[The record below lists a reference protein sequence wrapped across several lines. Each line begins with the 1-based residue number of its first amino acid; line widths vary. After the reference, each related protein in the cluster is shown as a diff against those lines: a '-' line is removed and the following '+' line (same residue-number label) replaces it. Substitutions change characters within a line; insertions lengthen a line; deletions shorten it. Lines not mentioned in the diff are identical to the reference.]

1 MLATSLVAGTVVTGS
16 ASAAVSSVAPVSP
29 AVNAAVDAAV
39 AAGVPGVVV
48 RVDAGGAVQSATA
61 GTADIATGADIT
73 PSARFRVGSLTKT
86 YVATVVLQLVGEK
99 RVVLDCPIERYL
111 PGLLNDGERITVRQ
125 LLNHT
130 SGVPDYTQD
139 PSLLAGVTSGRV
151 YAPREL
157 IALANSM
164 PRSDAPGARWSY
176 SNTNYI
182 VAGLLVEK
190 VTGRNLATVLENRIF
205 RPLDLKHTSFATVTP
220 ANAAHGYVPAELSPA
235 QDGRPYDV
243 TAVNASHAWAAGA
256 IVSNASDVST
266 FYRALLGGRL
276 LAPAQLR
283 AMKTTVAQDPTDPQS
298 TFRYGL
304 GIQAVR
310 DACGVNWGHGG
321 EIFGYSTAAYYNE
334 RTGRTFILAATM
346 SPTPPAAAAAM
357 ADLTNALVC

>member
-1 MLATSLVAGTVVTGS
+1 
-16 ASAAVSSVAPVSP
+16 
-29 AVNAAVDAAV
+29 
-39 AAGVPGVVV
+39 
-48 RVDAGGAVQSATA
+48 
-61 GTADIATGADIT
+61 
-73 PSARFRVGSLTKT
+73 
-86 YVATVVLQLVGEK
+86 
-99 RVVLDCPIERYL
+99 
-111 PGLLNDGERITVRQ
+111 
-125 LLNHT
+125 
-130 SGVPDYTQD
+130 
-139 PSLLAGVTSGRV
+139 
-151 YAPREL
+151 
-157 IALANSM
+157 M
-164 PRSDAPGARWSY
+164 PRSDAPGAHWSY

-321 EIFGYSTAAYYNE
+321 GIFGYSTAAYYNE

-346 SPTPPAAAAAM
+346 SPTHRQRPPPWQTSPMRSSAENGRNLPRRSIPLTCLVGAAL
-357 ADLTNALVC
+357 LTVGTVLHPRARRSGITGR